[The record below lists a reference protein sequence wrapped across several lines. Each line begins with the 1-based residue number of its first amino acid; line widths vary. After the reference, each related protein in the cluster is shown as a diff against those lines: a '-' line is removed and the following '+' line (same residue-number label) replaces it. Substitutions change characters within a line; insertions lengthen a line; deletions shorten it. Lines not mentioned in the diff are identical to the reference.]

1 MSVDPTLRLSEFQR
15 LDEVSSN
22 LLWVIGLW
30 IRVTAGLTALALLL
44 SLAGIYAVLSF
55 TVAAPDGRMKTAPF
69 PFAVSI
75 RRRFHS
81 PFPFALSIRRFHPP
95 FPVAV
100 WQRVSR
106 SFRPLCHAAILRPEK
121 PERIP
126 INQLFP

>member
-1 MSVDPTLRLSEFQR
+1 MSVGPMLRLSEFQR

-81 PFPFALSIRRFHPP
+81 PFPFALSIRPFHSP
-95 FPVAV
+95 F
-100 WQRVSR
+100 
-106 SFRPLCHAAILRPEK
+106 LMHAAHFVVIWIGAVQTCCPPVRLS
-121 PERIP
+121 IHSA
-126 INQLFP
+126 